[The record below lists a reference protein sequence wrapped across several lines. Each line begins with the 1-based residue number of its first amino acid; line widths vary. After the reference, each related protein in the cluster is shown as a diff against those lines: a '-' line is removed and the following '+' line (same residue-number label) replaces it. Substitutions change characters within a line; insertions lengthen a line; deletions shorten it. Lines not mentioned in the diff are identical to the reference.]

1 MNDQE
6 FNRLLKN
13 GSKQELIDLWDRYEE
28 GLSLLDDDGP
38 ETQPYVERCEE
49 IRIALAERGDQ

>member
-6 FNRLLKN
+6 FNELLKN

-28 GLSLLDDDGP
+28 GLSLLDDGP